1 MKYVKLKD
9 IAAISAGQRAPQGND
24 FCLEGTPFVKA
35 GNLRELTEGKQ
46 IKDIQRVSDNVAKE
60 YGLRLYPK
68 GTILFAK
75 SGMSCLKGYVYV
87 LPEDAYVVSH
97 LACITPYN
105 EISDYL
111 RYYFIYNRNRPNRLV
126 KDISYPS
133 ISLSDIGNIRIDLK
147 SKDERNEIVSLLD
160 KTTCAI
166 SLLNK
171 ELQMLDYLT
180 KARFVEMFG
189 DPVINPNHYQVH
201 QLKDFIENLTSGS
214 RGWAKYCID
223 GGNEWFITI
232 KNVKDSHILTDNMQP
247 VNAPNNVEAKRT
259 RVQEGDLLISITAD
273 LGRTGVV
280 TKEIADHGA
289 YINQHLTC
297 IRLNREYVDPLF
309 VSFFMESA
317 AGKRQFAAK
326 NQNAVKAGLNFTAI
340 ESLKL
345 FVPPFSEQRKFV
357 LFAEQVDKSKNK
369 LQSFQLFC
377 HNIPSINPLGA

>member
-1 MKYVKLKD
+1 MERL
-9 IAAISAGQRAPQGND
+9 GNYIVEYSVRNKSNEEIPVFSVTNEKG
-24 FCLEGTPFVKA
+24 FCTGYFDKEVASKERKSYKIVPKGYFAYNPSRINV
-35 GNLRELTEGKQ
+35 GSV
-46 IKDIQRVSDNVAKE
+46 DWQRVEDRVIVSPLYVVFGVSSKIMPQYLYYFLKSGVAKN
-60 YGLRLYPK
+60 Y
-68 GTILFAK
+68 IQQK
-75 SGMSCLKGYVYV
+75 SQGSVRNNFKFSMLADME
-87 LPEDAYVVSH
+87 LP
-97 LACITPYN
+97 I
-105 EISDYL
+105 
-111 RYYFIYNRNRPNRLV
+111 
-126 KDISYPS
+126 PS
-133 ISLSDIGNIRIDLK
+133 IDKQNDIVK
-147 SKDERNEIVSLLD
+147 M
-160 KTTCAI
+160 
-166 SLLNK
+166 LNK
-171 ELQMLDYLT
+171 IQKITTLKTKELSLINT
-180 KARFVEMFG
+180 AERARFVEMFG

-357 LFAEQVDKSKNK
+357 LFAEQVDKSKTNFNPFNFIAIIF
-369 LQSFQLFC
+369 LQ
-377 HNIPSINPLGA
+377 